1 MDEKIDEPR
10 SLEVEINSVENKNH
24 TMNRIFEFDLLSNQK
39 LKVKILMAE
48 EIIKKVRRRFKFIYF
63 FCF

>member
-1 MDEKIDEPR
+1 
-10 SLEVEINSVENKNH
+10 
-24 TMNRIFEFDLLSNQK
+24 MNRIFEFDLLSNQK